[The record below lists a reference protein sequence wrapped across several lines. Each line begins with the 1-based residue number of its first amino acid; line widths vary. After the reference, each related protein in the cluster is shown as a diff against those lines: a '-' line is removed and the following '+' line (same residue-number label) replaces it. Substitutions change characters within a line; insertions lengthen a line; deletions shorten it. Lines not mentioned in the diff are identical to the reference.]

1 MKGTWEV
8 CHNEFQQL
16 KMVYLVTTYVFFDDE
31 KKVAED
37 LVESDRI

>member
-1 MKGTWEV
+1 MKGIWEV
-8 CHNEFQQL
+8 CQNEFKQL
-16 KMVYLVTTYVFFDDE
+16 KTVYLVTTYVFFEDE